1 MAQNSLVAQSKTYT
15 FAKPMYNYRL
25 LHKFTSSFKL
35 FSLVFAKIPET
46 LN

>member
-1 MAQNSLVAQSKTYT
+1 MAQNSLVVQSKTDT